1 MAPGRRFRS
10 GEEDGFSLLE
20 VMIAMLVLM
29 TAIFSLT
36 YVLVNS
42 LADTA
47 YARQRVAATNLAN
60 QTLEDVRALPWSVI
74 EGGMSSTELTAN
86 ETYCSLSQTSCDPN
100 LAAITV
106 TVNGVPSAG
115 YCFEGYPLDVGLA
128 SGSTISGSSTACANS
143 GSTASTAW
151 SDPYCLNES
160 LSQLSSPPSATTLAS
175 PAPIYPHQ
183 ACYKVGSL
191 KYAVDVYLTGVAGAT
206 YPGSQPLTATVVVT
220 WGKAFRHKLSDHVVS
235 TTVLSPCLKGGAQC

>member
-1 MAPGRRFRS
+1 VARGRQFR
-10 GEEDGFSLLE
+10 GVEEEGFSLLE
-20 VMIAMLVLM
+20 VMIAMLVLI

-60 QTLEDVRALPWSVI
+60 QTLEEVRALPWSVI
-74 EGGMSSTELTAN
+74 EGGMNATELTAN
-86 ETYCSLSQTSCDPN
+86 GTYCGLSQSSCDPN
-100 LAAITV
+100 LAAVTV
-106 TVNGVPSAG
+106 TVDGVPSTG
-115 YCFEGYPLDVGLA
+115 YCFEGYPLDVGTA
-128 SGSTISGSSTACANS
+128 GGSVVAGSSTDCANS

-151 SDPYCLNES
+151 SDPDCLS
-160 LSQLSSPPSATTLAS
+160 VSSSHLGAPPSATSLYS

-183 ACYKVGSL
+183 ACYTVGSL
-191 KYAVDVYLTGVAGAT
+191 TYAVDVYLTGVAGAT

-220 WGKAFRHKLSDHVVS
+220 WGRPLRQGLSDHVVS
-235 TTVLSPCLKGGAQC
+235 TTVLSPCLKGGAEC